1 MYMTKETGGG
11 QEEIQTEL
19 NPAKAVTDHGSDD
32 EAGLNNKHPLKY
44 TSLFTFSVH
53 M

>member
-32 EAGLNNKHPLKY
+32 EAGLNNKHPLK
-44 TSLFTFSVH
+44 FPFSVH